1 MSKSYRLANF
11 LRQIAKFD
19 LAVNEGFI
27 SYFKLKNLS
36 LEICS
41 LVLTVTQNLDW
52 VLVNVRFSAS
62 ERNVFLLNIYF
73 QDCFH

>member
-41 LVLTVTQNLDW
+41 LVLTVTQNLD
-52 VLVNVRFSAS
+52 
-62 ERNVFLLNIYF
+62 
-73 QDCFH
+73 